1 MLHISHTGAA
11 VTPHEIGAEIRA
23 RRKLLRLT
31 QEDVADLAGVN
42 RRLVSEV
49 ERGMVSVTLRNL
61 IAICGAVG
69 LDLVSQPRYPES
81 TP

>member
-1 MLHISHTGAA
+1 M
-11 VTPHEIGAEIRA
+11 TPHEIGAEIRA

-61 IAICGAVG
+61 IAICSAVG